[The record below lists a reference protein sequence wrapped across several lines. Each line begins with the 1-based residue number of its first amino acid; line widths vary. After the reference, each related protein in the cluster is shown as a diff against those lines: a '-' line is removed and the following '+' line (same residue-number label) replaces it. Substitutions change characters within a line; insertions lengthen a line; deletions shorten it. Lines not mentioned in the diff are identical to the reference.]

1 MSEDLRDAARSWWH
15 EDLQRLESEKAA
27 MHAVAPDLFWRNEGS
42 GGWIGHAPL
51 WPFCR
56 RRPPGL
62 AAFVGHRPFEVSI
75 TCGHAYPMV
84 EPRVWPKNVSLPVI
98 ALGWTAWHLLPSGA
112 LCLLQGGASWDPSA
126 QAADLIEKISGWY
139 LEYHLMRKRRITRMT
154 ESGIAKDDSLD
165 RLLQAEDD
173 PSDQ

>member
-1 MSEDLRDAARSWWH
+1 
-15 EDLQRLESEKAA
+15 
-27 MHAVAPDLFWRNEGS
+27 
-42 GGWIGHAPL
+42 
-51 WPFCR
+51 
-56 RRPPGL
+56 
-62 AAFVGHRPFEVSI
+62 
-75 TCGHAYPMV
+75 MV